1 MGLDPFDVRGNVG
14 FLSNARRT
22 LLPLPLVDR
31 LESPPQDA
39 LPPFEPRP
47 LEALRD
53 ARIAV
58 VAPAGGAA
66 SVALIGMARAFEE
79 VELRPAAIEARSASA
94 LWAAMWAG
102 GLSAGEMA
110 ERALSWRP
118 QDVLG
123 VQWTGAPRLA
133 LAALR
138 GFSGLPKGEALE
150 QLFDRHLWRMS
161 VGQTEIPF
169 HTLALNL
176 DRDAVER
183 LGSASTPDLTLG
195 ELARIAVA
203 RRERSE
209 AVRVEGSFFV
219 DARDGGAWVPAD
231 AVGFDHVL
239 GRSLDGDGD
248 GDGFYDVFLDR
259 RRWPELIRRGHEA
272 AVTALRAYR

>member
-1 MGLDPFDVRGNVG
+1 MRLDPFDVRGNVG

-31 LESPPQDA
+31 LESPPRDA
-39 LPPFEPRP
+39 LPPFERRP
-47 LEALRD
+47 LQAIQD

-66 SVALIGMARAFEE
+66 SVAVIGMARAFEE
-79 VELRPAAIEARSASA
+79 AGLRPAAIEARSASA
-94 LWAAMWAG
+94 LWGAMWAG
-102 GLSAGEMA
+102 GLSADEMA

-138 GFSGLPKGEALE
+138 GFSGLPKGAALE

-161 VGQTEIPF
+161 AGQTEIPF

-176 DRDAVER
+176 DRGAVER
-183 LGSASTPDLTLG
+183 LGSAATPDLSLG

-203 RRERSE
+203 HRDRSE

-219 DARDGGAWVPAD
+219 DARDEAELPVDAD
-231 AVGFDHVL
+231 EFDHVVGPPL
-239 GRSLDGDGD
+239 EDA

-272 AVTALRAYR
+272 AGAALRSYG